1 MLWLQVCLPCPP
13 PRFCDAV
20 WDSLAAM
27 ASLAF
32 ATSDCRTQCTA
43 SERQQSM
50 CYKQW
55 QRSLALSGRASIL
68 CHRYVRSHHG
78 LLVVVL
84 RRRWLLQAC
93 HLLLA
98 ARAPFMQVL
107 DLVHSENYLHRM
119 TVLSAIGAL
128 APLVNKDVV
137 HNSMLPMVVA
147 CCKVGWLA
155 GITSPPVLLLPRS
168 RAATIHSGAV
178 AVCFVCLCVVLCLW
192 LAVFFASPA
201 CPPVSCLD

>member
-1 MLWLQVCLPCPP
+1 MAGRPSFSIICWLSSRAGAGYCKPAIDHWQLVPC
-13 PRFCDAV
+13 
-20 WDSLAAM
+20 
-27 ASLAF
+27 
-32 ATSDCRTQCTA
+32 
-43 SERQQSM
+43 
-50 CYKQW
+50 
-55 QRSLALSGRASIL
+55 
-68 CHRYVRSHHG
+68 
-78 LLVVVL
+78 
-84 RRRWLLQAC
+84 
-93 HLLLA
+93 
-98 ARAPFMQVL
+98 MQVL